1 MKMKMKMKNNNSITQ
16 LKLIQEDTFLTQK
29 EKDIIVG
36 TILGDGHIYS
46 NKISLVNNKFQL
58 NYGYAN
64 KTYAEFVFEGLK
76 RLITKTEP
84 SVSKSLD
91 SRYNNKERIAYRF
104 TTKILESLIPFGR
117 LFLEPYFSNIKNK
130 YYYLKVLPDLE
141 TLYELITPRAL
152 AY

>member
-1 MKMKMKMKNNNSITQ
+1 MKMKMKNNNSITQ
-16 LKLIQEDTFLTQK
+16 LKLIQKDTFLTQK

-58 NYGYAN
+58 RYDYAN
-64 KTYAEFVFEGLK
+64 KTYSEFVFEGLK
-76 RLITKTEP
+76 RLITNTLP
-84 SVSKSLD
+84 YINNRFD
-91 SRYNNKERIAYRF
+91 SRYNKERISYSF

-117 LFLEPYFSNIKNK
+117 LFLKPYFSNIKNK
-130 YYYLKVLPDLE
+130 YYNLKVLPDFE